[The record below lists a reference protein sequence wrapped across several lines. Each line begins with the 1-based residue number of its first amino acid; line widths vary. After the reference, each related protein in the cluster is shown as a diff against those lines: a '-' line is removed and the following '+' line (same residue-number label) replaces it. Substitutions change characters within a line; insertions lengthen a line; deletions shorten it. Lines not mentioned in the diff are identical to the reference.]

1 MYRFLHSILCLAF
14 LCKLERMI
22 QGEFPIGTSGKDP
35 ARQQE
40 KIGKTFQRT

>member
-1 MYRFLHSILCLAF
+1 
-14 LCKLERMI
+14 MI

-40 KIGKTFQRT
+40 KIGKTFQRTEIHYCPPERLSEF